1 MPAAATCI
9 PKPTLGKQLLERAF
23 AAGVRAAWVK
33 PDSIYGGDTK
43 PRRYLEEREQPFVL
57 CFTSGATVTC
67 PTRSVAIRCD
77 PSRFLLARRFARRDG
92 GDGFPIGRQRRWAAR
107 SRAHSIRGWL
117 RRGIVRR
124 PLVIPAG
131 GQATSAQPKQRQVAR
146 IAAEAE
152 VA

>member
-57 CFTSGATVTC
+57 CLTSGATVTC
-67 PTRSVAIRCD
+67 PTRSVAIRHDSCS
-77 PSRFLLARRFARRDG
+77 PVVSRDETAEMVFQSGGSADGRRVVARTA
-92 GDGFPIGRQRRWAAR
+92 
-107 SRAHSIRGWL
+107 S
-117 RRGIVRR
+117 
-124 PLVIPAG
+124 AG
-131 GQATSAQPKQRQVAR
+131 GSG
-146 IAAEAE
+146 AASSGALS
-152 VA
+152 